1 MNILVVN
8 AGSSSL
14 KYQIINS
21 KTEEVIVRGLCDEV
35 GKSDSVHKFVV
46 NEEDFVINEPMKDHL
61 QAIQDVVDNLLDNPQ
76 VPIND
81 FSAIHAV
88 GHRVVQGGDK
98 FDHSVLIDEDVIKDI
113 DELSSL
119 GPLHNPPAVA
129 CIRACMK
136 IMPNIPHVAV
146 FDTAFHQTMPAEAYM
161 YPLPYEYYEAYGL
174 RRYGAHGTS
183 HRYLTLRAAQLMNKP
198 IEELK
203 IITCHLGNGASLAA
217 VKEGKCIDTSMGLTP
232 LGGMMMGT
240 RCGDIDPAIV
250 PFLVKETGRN
260 SQSINEIMNRNSGLL
275 GVSGVSNDMR
285 LVTAAAEKGN
295 ERAQLAL
302 DMYAHIC
309 KKFIGSY
316 YVELGGTDAI
326 VFSAGVGENCGFMR
340 NKILDG
346 LQFMGIH
353 VDQEANATRGE
364 EIELTTKDS
373 AIKVIAIPTQE
384 ELMIARDTYEIA
396 KNA

>member
-14 KYQIINS
+14 KYQIINTE
-21 KTEEVIVRGLCDEV
+21 TEETVVRGLCDEV
-35 GKSDSVHKFVV
+35 GKQDSVHKFVV
-46 NEEDFVINEPMKDHL
+46 DEEDFVINEPMKDHL
-61 QAIQDVVDNLLDNPQ
+61 QAIQDVMENLIENPKVQ
-76 VPIND
+76 IND
-81 FSAIHAV
+81 FSEIGAV

-98 FDHSVLIDEDVIKDI
+98 FDQSVLIDENVINEI
-113 DELSSL
+113 ESLSIL

-129 CIRACMK
+129 CIRACME

-146 FDTAFHQTMPAEAYM
+146 FDTAFHQTMPPQAYM
-161 YPLPYEYYEAYGL
+161 YALPYEYYEAYGL

-183 HRYLTLRAAQLMNKP
+183 HRYLANRAANLVGKP
-198 IEELK
+198 LEDLK

-217 VKEGKCIDTSMGLTP
+217 IKDGKCIDTSMGLTP

-250 PFLVKETGRN
+250 PFLIKETGLN
-260 SQSINEIMNRNSGLL
+260 SLSINEVMNRNSGLL

-285 LVTAAAEKGN
+285 LVTAAYEKGN
-295 ERAQLAL
+295 ERCKLAL

-316 YVELGGTDAI
+316 YVELGGVDII

-346 LQFMGIH
+346 LQFMGIY
-353 VDQEANATRGE
+353 VDEKANATRGE

-373 AIKVIAIPTQE
+373 TIKVIAIPTKA
-384 ELMIARDTYEIA
+384 ELMIARDTYALA